1 MELDALTASGTKDGF
16 AKLAEFV
23 DGIGK
28 KLPTHLSVVLNRTAK
43 QVASSTKE
51 PKGIKQELAQI
62 YAPQTITQKDVL
74 RLIKQSRASKTDLK
88 CFVKINRKN
97 RPSISLFKPSFTQKG
112 VTYRMIRDEGR
123 KRIPSGFKYGN
134 KAAKR
139 ATKKRYPLI
148 FPKGV
153 SPAVLFLGTSGLY
166 ESMQAKISKNLNLQV
181 EARIQFLLYK
191 ISKDKGVAK

>member
-28 KLPTHLSVVLNRTAK
+28 KLPTELSAVLNKTATK
-43 QVASSTKE
+43 VVSSTKE
-51 PKGIKQELAQI
+51 PKGIRQELSKL
-62 YAPQTITQKDVL
+62 YASGIKARDVKNL
-74 RLIKQSRASKTDLK
+74 LKKSRASKTDLK

-97 RPSISLFKPSFTQKG
+97 RPSISLFKPSFTKKG
-112 VTYRMIRDEGR
+112 VTYRMLRSEGR

-166 ESMQAKISKNLNLQV
+166 ESMPPKISQNLNLQV

-191 ISKDKGVAK
+191 ISKDKGVRK